1 MLMTA
6 KDFKGLRRHFL
17 SSCILRQPERNP
29 LFFHC
34 LFKTSLLRK
43 NFHLRHI
50 LKSSPKESLVPETDY
65 PFFSS
70 PCVTTNISLSKDE
83 SDYEDEEEEG
93 DQDSLISSPVMD
105 LTTSMDPS
113 QGQQQEQG
121 LSLSKG
127 RTTSTSIPR
136 FYSAVDMSGQSDHTL
151 TGHDL
156 AQSGLRMSVASS
168 VASSGNLHDQLHLK
182 IPPVPKASSSYRSDF
197 ESWEQQARASSSLLS
212 TSVGGQQPQS
222 EQDQGSQLPSSHH
235 PHHHHHQQGM
245 TTSSSGSASEAT
257 GGTTASGSGMMS
269 PTGSTSSLSMSACDS
284 MSPAQMTL
292 AQLRKRK
299 RRPQPIPEDCKDD
312 AYWERRKRNNESA
325 KRSREMR
332 RMKEQ
337 QTTMRVIYLEQD
349 NLRLKTEVDMLRT
362 ELEKLR
368 EILYNRNNVN
378 FH

>member
-1 MLMTA
+1 M
-6 KDFKGLRRHFL
+6 
-17 SSCILRQPERNP
+17 
-29 LFFHC
+29 
-34 LFKTSLLRK
+34 
-43 NFHLRHI
+43 
-50 LKSSPKESLVPETDY
+50 
-65 PFFSS
+65 
-70 PCVTTNISLSKDE
+70 
-83 SDYEDEEEEG
+83 
-93 DQDSLISSPVMD
+93 
-105 LTTSMDPS
+105 
-113 QGQQQEQG
+113 
-121 LSLSKG
+121 SKG
-127 RTTSTSIPR
+127 RTTATNNVAR

-182 IPPVPKASSSYRSDF
+182 IPSAPKASSSYRLDF
-197 ESWEQQARASSSLLS
+197 ESWEQQARGSASLL
-212 TSVGGQQPQS
+212 SVGGQQQS
-222 EQDQGSQLPSSHH
+222 EQEQGSQLPSSHH
-235 PHHHHHQQGM
+235 SHHHHHHQQGM

-257 GGTTASGSGMMS
+257 RGTTASGSGMMS
-269 PTGSTSSLSMSACDS
+269 PTGSTSSLSTSACDS